1 MALMTAS
8 ELARV
13 LNVSRARVGQYVTE
27 GKLNGCFLGEGRA
40 RRFDPDKVAAAL
52 GRGLHPG
59 QMLGNGAQTRK
70 AIADLATPAP
80 TTYRP
85 ARITP
90 APSIGDGGEAGQPEG
105 RGDGRGDDSE
115 AAKYETARTA
125 KAEEEVRKLR
135 RQNAEAEGQYV
146 LASEVERA
154 IARLVAQEVAEFE
167 AFLRTAARVEAD
179 TLGLDAKVVRSI
191 LMQTWRDHRSSRS
204 TALDVQASQA
214 DPTDEEK
221 AGDI

>member
-27 GKLNGCFLGEGRA
+27 GKLNGCFLGDGRA
-40 RRFDPDKVAAAL
+40 RRFDLDKVAAAL

-80 TTYRP
+80 TMYRP
-85 ARITP
+85 VRITP
-90 APSIGDGGEAGQPEG
+90 APSLGDGGEAGQPEG
-105 RGDGRGDDSE
+105 RGEGRGDDSE

-135 RQNAEAEGQYV
+135 RQNAEAEGQFV

-154 IARLVAQEVAEFE
+154 TARMLAQEVAEFE
-167 AFLRTAARVEAD
+167 AMLRTSARAVAD
-179 TLGLDAKVVRSI
+179 KLGLDAKAVRAI
-191 LMQTWRDHRSSRS
+191 FMETWRDHRSSRA
-204 TALDVQASQA
+204 TALDVQAAQA
-214 DPTDEEK
+214 DLTDDEL